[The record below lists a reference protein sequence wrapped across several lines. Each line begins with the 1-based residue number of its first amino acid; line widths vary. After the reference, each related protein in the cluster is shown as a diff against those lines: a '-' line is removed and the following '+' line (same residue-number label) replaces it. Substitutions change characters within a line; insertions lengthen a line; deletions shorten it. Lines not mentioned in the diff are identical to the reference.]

1 MFITSQR
8 PQVLILPS
16 LANEIILHLVLS
28 VITFPTYSYDYDAP
42 EDRLNISQYFNLT
55 EEFNTTSVPA
65 MEDGEDVP
73 RMSNVGLA
81 VALYLACLATVFG
94 NSLVVIAVV
103 KAQSCPVLSRIKIS
117 TIKSDRA
124 DNDLTGS

>member
-103 KAQSCPVLSRIKIS
+103 KVQSCPVLSRIKIS